1 MKKFVPLTSAL
12 LIALLVFSS
21 WGTAG
26 HHAIGQI
33 AQNHLSETARTAV
46 MQLFGTATLADVSTY
61 ADEIRSQPEYKYTAP
76 WHYINL
82 EPGYDFERFSDSV
95 KAMPGPNVYTALL
108 NNEQVL
114 KDANKTRDE
123 KIFAL
128 KWIVHLVGDL
138 HQPMH
143 VSQAGDKGGNAIT
156 VTFGGKPSNLHRL
169 WDSDLLEHQGYNF
182 GELAQRYDRG
192 GKGRVRRLQQ
202 VDVMHWLFE
211 SYQISEQLYKDAAKS
226 PVVTE
231 KYYRHHRKIIRKR
244 VFLAGVRLAG
254 VLNDCFAGPLVT
266 R

>member
-12 LIALLVFSS
+12 IIALLIFSS
-21 WGTAG
+21 WGSAG

-46 MQLFGTATLADVSTY
+46 IQLLGTATLADVSTY

-82 EPGYDFERFSDSV
+82 EPGYAFERFSDSV
-95 KAMPGPNVYTALL
+95 KAMLGPNVYTALF

-143 VSQAGDKGGNAIT
+143 VSRAGDKGGNAIK
-156 VTFGGKPSNLHRL
+156 VTFDGKPSNLHRL

-182 GELAQRYDRG
+182 GELAQRYDHG
-192 GKGRVRRLQQ
+192 GKGRIRRLQQ

-231 KYYRHHRKIIRKR
+231 KYYKHHRKILRKR
-244 VFLAGVRLAG
+244 VYLAGIRLAG
-254 VLNDCFAGPLVT
+254 VLNDCFPGPLVMK
-266 R
+266 